1 MRFLKVI
8 GFILFIVFVVRIFIG
23 GPVGENDLGK
33 IAEKKA
39 EQQAKEDPKV
49 DKMKIVHTSVDNK
62 KRIINATVVGL
73 PQDEADFIEVDVEA
87 RQTSKQGIETDKYYR
102 FSFYQLVGEKEWKF
116 AREVG
121 DSGYRF
127 PLISQVLGEKK
138 WFFAPGMSEIPTY
151 KLEDL

>member
-1 MRFLKVI
+1 MKFLKII
-8 GFILFIVFVVRIFIG
+8 GFILFIVFVVRFFIG

-39 EQQAKEDPKV
+39 EQQAKENPEV
-49 DKMKIVHTSVDNK
+49 DKIKIVHTSVDNK

-73 PQDEADFIEVDVEA
+73 PQDEADFIEVEVA
-87 RQTSKQGIETDKYYR
+87 TRQTSKQGIETDENYR
-102 FSFYQLVGEKEWKF
+102 FPFYQLVGEKEWKF
-116 AREVG
+116 AREVD
-121 DSGYRF
+121 DSGYGF

-138 WFFAPGMSEIPTY
+138 WFFAPGMGEMPTY

>member
-8 GFILFIVFVVRIFIG
+8 GVILFIVFVVRFFIG
-23 GPVGENDLGK
+23 GTVGENDLGK

-39 EQQAKEDPKV
+39 EQQAKEDPEV

-62 KRIINATVVGL
+62 KHFINATTVGL
-73 PQDEADFIEVDVEA
+73 PQDEADLIEVEVET
-87 RQTSKQGIETDKYYR
+87 RQTKKNGVEVDKSYW
-102 FSFYQLVGEKEWKF
+102 FPFYQLEGEKEWKF

-121 DSGYRF
+121 DSGYGT
-127 PLISQVLGEKK
+127 PI
-138 WFFAPGMSEIPTY
+138 Y